1 MTHLSLTGHDAAAD
15 RATLQALVSF
25 QQGTPTS
32 GLPLQSAAEVRSGLV
47 VFEAR
52 ARAAAREPFDERLV
66 AAFER
71 ARMQLVDQALA
82 QPVVA
87 LHPGLGGGGA
97 GPLMHDIALLLAGTP
112 LDEDVALDLAV
123 RWWQL
128 ARSAGL
134 PVEADFGETWRAV
147 EWMSLLQRLLQ
158 LATPGD
164 KATEARLLGQASR
177 VALRYGSLKP
187 LLHLMQ
193 PLGAAAPEAGFTF

>member
-1 MTHLSLTGHDAAAD
+1 MTHLLLTGHDGAAD
-15 RATLQALVSF
+15 RATLQALVGF
-25 QQGTPTS
+25 QRETPPA
-32 GLPLQSAAEVRSGLV
+32 GLPARSAAEYRSGLAA
-47 VFEAR
+47 FQAR
-52 ARAAAREPFDERLV
+52 ALAAISRPFDDRLL

-71 ARMQLVDQALA
+71 GQALLVDALQA

-87 LHPGLGGGGA
+87 LHPDLGGGA
-97 GPLMHDIALLLAGTP
+97 GPITLDIGRLLGRQP

-128 ARSAGL
+128 ARGAGL
-134 PVEADFGETWRAV
+134 PVEADFGDTWRAL
-147 EWMSLLQRLLQ
+147 EWTSLAQQLCQ

-164 KATEARLLGQASR
+164 KATEAHLLGQASK

-193 PLGAAAPEAGFTF
+193 PLGGAAPGAGFTF

>member
-1 MTHLSLTGHDAAAD
+1 MTHLLLTGHDGAAD

-32 GLPLQSAAEVRSGLV
+32 GLPMRSAAEYRSGLAA
-47 VFEAR
+47 FEAR
-52 ARAAAREPFDERLV
+52 ALAAALKPFDERLL

-71 ARMQLVDQALA
+71 AQSQLVDQALT

-87 LHPGLGGGGA
+87 LHPGLGA
-97 GPLMHDIALLLAGTP
+97 GPFSHDIALLLGGTP
-112 LDEDVALDLAV
+112 LGEDVALDLAV

-128 ARSAGL
+128 ARNAGL
-134 PVEADFGETWRAV
+134 PVEADFGETWRAL

-158 LATPGD
+158 LATPSD

-177 VALRYGSLKP
+177 VALRYASLKP
-187 LLHLMQ
+187 LLHLLQ